1 MEFSRTIWIEE
12 EHRTDNIILPCPTAG
27 TNPIEKTWTFS
38 GQPLSNNPHLNYR
51 WDKDGALQLLE
62 VDRNTEG
69 DYACTVRNQHGRDT
83 VVFTVYLLRPPE
95 VPQLSVT
102 PTSTSSIRLWWNKP
116 SNSNSRLGTLLAV
129 LEYIVLYRPAFSG
142 AAVQE
147 KSVDGSEDGT
157 ILDGLLCG
165 TQYELQI
172 QARNQIGLGQ
182 KSPLLRAMT
191 RGSGPAN
198 WPELSSLFGFSA
210 ALPATVFL
218 HLDHWPTG
226 GCRINSFQVEKRG
239 PMLSS
244 PDLSSENWNILASNL
259 NPDEQPMLKVSDFI
273 EDETYHLK
281 LTASSDSGVHY
292 ASYIVRRMSGR
303 KGSNIFHLFFFL
315 RSICFCFKCFVFFSI
330 SHTVE
335 YNGSAFDVVPMMATS
350 AGQSISYESLIVIAS
365 MSISGTMLLFSL
377 AAITYVIHKR
387 KEYQTNAASAVA
399 AAGMSVKSEYS
410 LRTVAEQLDNQP
422 GDDNPDHHYQP
433 QQHGRSLPRANGIH
447 GSSYSLRKQIDFGNL
462 SKLFFFFSNFSAF
475 LNEFFFSRR
484 RR

>member
-1 MEFSRTIWIEE
+1 
-12 EHRTDNIILPCPTAG
+12 
-27 TNPIEKTWTFS
+27 
-38 GQPLSNNPHLNYR
+38 
-51 WDKDGALQLLE
+51 
-62 VDRNTEG
+62 
-69 DYACTVRNQHGRDT
+69 
-83 VVFTVYLLRPPE
+83 
-95 VPQLSVT
+95 
-102 PTSTSSIRLWWNKP
+102 
-116 SNSNSRLGTLLAV
+116 LGTLLAV

>member
-116 SNSNSRLGTLLAV
+116 SSSNSRLGTLLAV

-244 PDLSSENWNILASNL
+244 PDLSSENWNTLASNL

-303 KGSNIFHLFFFL
+303 KGSNIFNFVFS
-315 RSICFCFKCFVFFSI
+315 RSICFIFK
-330 SHTVE
+330 
-335 YNGSAFDVVPMMATS
+335 
-350 AGQSISYESLIVIAS
+350 
-365 MSISGTMLLFSL
+365 
-377 AAITYVIHKR
+377 R
-387 KEYQTNAASAVA
+387 
-399 AAGMSVKSEYS
+399 
-410 LRTVAEQLDNQP
+410 
-422 GDDNPDHHYQP
+422 
-433 QQHGRSLPRANGIH
+433 
-447 GSSYSLRKQIDFGNL
+447 
-462 SKLFFFFSNFSAF
+462 FFFLNFTH
-475 LNEFFFSRR
+475 SRVQR
-484 RR
+484 IRL